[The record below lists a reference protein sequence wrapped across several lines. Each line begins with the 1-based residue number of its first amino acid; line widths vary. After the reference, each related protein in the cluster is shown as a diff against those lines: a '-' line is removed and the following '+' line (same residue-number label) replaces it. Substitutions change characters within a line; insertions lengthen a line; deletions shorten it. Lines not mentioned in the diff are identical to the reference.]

1 MGGGVSACIMCG
13 TISSLTKWKGEKNT
27 CVVARNLVVDYS
39 LLPLTTP
46 LLLVGAYVEGE
57 EKKSVRVVAQCCRR
71 QLVVRDI
78 LGVC

>member
-1 MGGGVSACIMCG
+1 MYYVWR

-57 EKKSVRVVAQCCRR
+57 KKKVCVSWHNVVDAN
-71 QLVVRDI
+71 
-78 LGVC
+78 